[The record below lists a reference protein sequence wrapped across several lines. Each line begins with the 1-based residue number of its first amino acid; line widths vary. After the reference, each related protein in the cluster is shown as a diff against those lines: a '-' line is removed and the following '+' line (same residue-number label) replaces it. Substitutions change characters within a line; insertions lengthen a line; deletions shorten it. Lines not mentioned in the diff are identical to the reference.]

1 MMAEMYKN
9 LKQHLDRN
17 FIIKKTM
24 KERREEVMNSD
35 DKAYIHMDWAE
46 NIEIAVPGEI
56 QSAFFAH
63 LSVSIHTGYLYCKQD
78 SGGFVSLSDEN
89 NHKAEGIHAAIKP
102 VIEKLVGNGINH
114 IVCVDSPTSQ
124 YRNNKNVYLTKELA
138 VKHNIS
144 IECWA
149 WEELL

>member
-1 MMAEMYKN
+1 MMAEMYEN

-46 NIEIAVPGEI
+46 NIEIAEI

-89 NHKAEGIHAAIKP
+89 NNKAEGIHAEQISNLLLRYLLVMVSITLSVS
-102 VIEKLVGNGINH
+102 VIVLLHSLEI
-114 IVCVDSPTSQ
+114 T
-124 YRNNKNVYLTKELA
+124 R
-138 VKHNIS
+138 IS
-144 IECWA
+144 T
-149 WEELL
+149 